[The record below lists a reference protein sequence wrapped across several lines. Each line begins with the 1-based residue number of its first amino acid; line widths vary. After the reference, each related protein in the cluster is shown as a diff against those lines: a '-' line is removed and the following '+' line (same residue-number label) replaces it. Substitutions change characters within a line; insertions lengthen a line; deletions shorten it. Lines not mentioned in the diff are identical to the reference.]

1 MENKSASNWRKA
13 PPENELFFEEIL
25 KEHPDAEKRRMFG
38 YPCAFI
44 HGNMFFGL
52 FQESVFLRLSESDR
66 VEIIRSGE
74 AALFEPMPGKPM
86 KEYVALSPITVSDE
100 EKFKNWFS
108 KSITYA
114 ASLPEKVKKGGK
126 K

>member
-1 MENKSASNWRKA
+1 MDNKSASSWQKA
-13 PPENELFFEEIL
+13 PPENEIFFEEIL

-52 FQESVFLRLSESDR
+52 FQESVFLRLSEFDR
-66 VEIIRSGE
+66 AEIIQRGE
-74 AALFEPMPGKPM
+74 ATLFEPMPGRPM
-86 KEYVALSPITVSDE
+86 KEYVALSPIAVSDE
-100 EKFKNWFS
+100 EIFKNWFS
-108 KSITYA
+108 KSHAYA
-114 ASLPEKVKKGGK
+114 ASLPEKVKKGEK

>member
-1 MENKSASNWRKA
+1 MDNKSASSWQKA
-13 PPENELFFEEIL
+13 SPENEIFFEEIL

-52 FQESVFLRLSESDR
+52 FQESVFLRLSEFDR
-66 VEIIRSGE
+66 AEIIQRGE
-74 AALFEPMPGKPM
+74 ATLFEPMPGRPM
-86 KEYVALSPITVSDE
+86 KEYVALSPTAVSDD

-108 KSITYA
+108 KSHTYA

>member
-1 MENKSASNWRKA
+1 MDKKSASSWRKA
-13 PPENELFFEEIL
+13 PPENEKFFEEIL
-25 KEHPDAEKRRMFG
+25 KAHPDAEKRRMFG

-52 FQESVFLRLSESDR
+52 FQESVFLRLSEIDR
-66 VEIIRSGE
+66 VEIIQHGE
-74 AALFEPMPGKPM
+74 ATFFEPIPGRPM
-86 KEYVALSPITVSDE
+86 KEYVALLFNAVSDR
-100 EKFKNWFS
+100 EKFEAWFT
-108 KSITYA
+108 KSNAYV